1 MEPVD
6 VPCMAPFLLPHQ
18 QWQNRTVKGRIMDR
32 AKTEK
37 QYESLSPFELKDK
50 LISMSQNPQI
60 KMMLNAGRGNP
71 NWVAVQPREAYFL
84 FGSFALEEAHRVMSR
99 PWLAGS
105 PDSKGAA
112 DRFLEFCTI
121 HAEQNGAGFL
131 KDAYSYVTA
140 TLGLD
145 GDSYVGEMVDAI
157 LGDHYPT
164 PDRVLK
170 NTQEIVRAY
179 LNNTMCDDDPPKGTM
194 DLFVTEGGT
203 AAMTYIFNTLR
214 ENGLIHPGDKIALG
228 TPIFTPYVE
237 IPVLND
243 YQLVVIN
250 VEQDEND
257 NWQYPGEELDKL
269 TDPCIKAFF
278 IVNPSNPA
286 SVSMADRSLAK
297 LAKLVKTTRKDLI
310 LLTDDVYAT
319 FVNGFKSL
327 VAIAPRNTILVYSY
341 SKYFGATGWRLGV
354 IGIYEDNVMD
364 EMIAALPEKKKKE
377 LNERYKT
384 ISTDP
389 SKIKLIDRLVADSR
403 AVALNHTAGLSTPQQ
418 VMMVLFSLQELLDS
432 DSHLYKKEMQDIVHE
447 RYETLY
453 KALGTEGPEFPFY
466 ACYYTTI
473 DIRKLALQRYGEDFR
488 SWMEK
493 THESIDFVWRLAEEK
508 GIVLM
513 DGGGFDAPEMSVRV
527 SLANL
532 FKADYAAIGKGIS
545 DLLDEYRK
553 EWEKTR

>member
-1 MEPVD
+1 
-6 VPCMAPFLLPHQ
+6 
-18 QWQNRTVKGRIMDR
+18 MDR
-32 AKTEK
+32 AKIEK
-37 QYESLSPFELKDK
+37 KYEPLSPFELKDK
-50 LISMSQNPQI
+50 LISMTQNPQI
-60 KMMLNAGRGNP
+60 RMMLNAGRGNP

-99 PWLAGS
+99 PGLAGS
-105 PDSKGAA
+105 PDSKGAS
-112 DRFLEFCTI
+112 DRYLEFCSI
-121 HAEQNGAGFL
+121 HAEKNGAGFL
-131 KDAYSYVTA
+131 RDAFGYVTVK
-140 TLGLD
+140 LGLD
-145 GDSYVGEMVDAI
+145 GDSFVGEMVDAI

-164 PDRVLK
+164 PDRVLR

-179 LNNTMCDDDPPKGTM
+179 LNNTMCDDDPPDGTM
-194 DLFVTEGGT
+194 DIFVTEGGT
-203 AAMTYIFNTLR
+203 AAMTYIFNTLS
-214 ENGLIHPGDKIALG
+214 ENGLIRPGDKIALG
-228 TPIFTPYVE
+228 TPIFTPYIE

-243 YQLVVIN
+243 YQLVEIE

-257 NWQYPGEELDKL
+257 NWQYTDEELDKL
-269 TDPCIKAFF
+269 TDPSIKAFF
-278 IVNPSNPA
+278 LVNPSNPT
-286 SVSMADRSLAK
+286 SVSMAVRSLTK
-297 LAKLVKTTRKDLI
+297 LAELVRTTRKDLI
-310 LLTDDVYAT
+310 ILTDDVYGT

-327 VAIAPRNTILVYSY
+327 VAMAPRNTILVYSY
-341 SKYFGATGWRLGV
+341 SKNFGATGWRLGA
-354 IGIYEDNVMD
+354 IGIYEDNVLD

-377 LNERYKT
+377 LHERYKT
-384 ISTDP
+384 IATDP

-418 VMMVLFSLQELLDS
+418 VMMVFFSLQELLDS
-432 DSHLYKKEMQDIVHE
+432 DSHLYRKEMQDIVHE

-453 KALGTEGPEFPFY
+453 KALGTEGPELPCY

-473 DIRKLALQRYGEDFR
+473 DIKKLALERYGEKFR

-493 THESIDFVWRLAEEK
+493 THEPIDFVWRLAEEK

-532 FKADYAAIGKGIS
+532 FKDDYAEIGKGIS